1 MRLLAVIGAAVVA
14 AVVWFVIE
22 VWRIARETDVTSAY
36 EPTDE
41 ELDRLADNGIVG
53 MPTWRPIS
61 QAAID
66 DGIGLW
72 SDNLSAA
79 FRARRLLD

>member
-22 VWRIARETDVTSAY
+22 VWRIARETDVTPAY

-41 ELDRLADNGIVG
+41 ELDHLSYGGTWG
-53 MPTWRPIS
+53 MPTYLVGEHGPELLMMPARSYIS
-61 QAAID
+61 
-66 DGIGLW
+66 
-72 SDNLSAA
+72 
-79 FRARRLLD
+79 LLD